1 MPHLKLCLTLLIM
14 KRMKKDFPVTFI
26 LIFAWCQNWGNS
38 KQLTDII
45 ELVTLSFFLKKSCIC
60 ICRPGG
66 VLYSVDNL
74 LTAHRRMLC
83 LTASHS
89 SASHTHIMDGL
100 LLYLALLCK

>member
-1 MPHLKLCLTLLIM
+1 MSDTADFEKDEKRTFLSHLYSFLHGVRIGGILSNNRHHRIS
-14 KRMKKDFPVTFI
+14 DPV
-26 LIFAWCQNWGNS
+26 IFM
-38 KQLTDII
+38 
-45 ELVTLSFFLKKSCIC
+45 KKSCIC